1 MNIFKRIYRYFCPNP
16 EKHFSELTDDE
27 KQLLKMDSFEL
38 VAIINK
44 ARATNLQ
51 YDTDRALIAE
61 MLLAQRLVKL
71 QTKPAYLALA
81 IGLLSIIASVLIAFL
96 TKI

>member
-1 MNIFKRIYRYFCPNP
+1 MN
-16 EKHFSELTDDE
+16 
-27 KQLLKMDSFEL
+27 SFEL

>member
-1 MNIFKRIYRYFCPNP
+1 MNIFKRIYRYFFPNP
-16 EKHFSELTDDE
+16 ENHFSELTDEE
-27 KQLLKMDSFEL
+27 KQLVTMNSFQL

-71 QTKPAYLALA
+71 QTKPAYLALV
-81 IGLLSIIASVLIAFL
+81 IGLLSIIASVLIAFFN
-96 TKI
+96 